1 METKSFIL
9 VVGSMKQYCLNCNK
23 VFYPTENN
31 WIGYPQYW
39 GGYWDNEEERYISN
53 NVEIPL
59 ENKVFHSR
67 SCMDSF
73 LTKNAN
79 VLTPIFKQIKERE
92 GNNARTR
99 ENQTELAETSS
110 T

>member
-9 VVGSMKQYCLNCNK
+9 VVGSMKQYCITCDK
-23 VFYPTENN
+23 VFYPTKNN
-31 WIGYPQYW
+31 YIGYPQAWPY
-39 GGYWDNEEERYISN
+39 NQEPHTKI
-53 NVEIPL
+53 
-59 ENKVFHSR
+59 FHSR

-79 VLTPIFKQIKERE
+79 VLTPIYKQIKERE

-99 ENQTELAETSS
+99 ENQTELAEASS
-110 T
+110 A

>member
-9 VVGSMKQYCLNCNK
+9 VVGSMKQICLNCDK
-23 VFYPTENN
+23 TFYVSEGNYR
-31 WIGYPQYW
+31 GYPQCW
-39 GGYWDNEEERYISN
+39 GGYYDNELQI
-53 NVEIPL
+53 
-59 ENKVFHSR
+59 KVFHSR
-67 SCMDSF
+67 GCMDNF

-99 ENQTELAETSS
+99 EDQTELTEAPSA
-110 T
+110 